1 MSFRPVDLNTIGN
14 GITPPI
20 ASRLSLEVSVD
31 LHQSGMNGALL
42 RHPRLE
48 TTSHAL
54 LTKVPF
60 VPTWKPGGLRVAT
73 VSVGFPEGV
82 DFLKNEDENAGSLE
96 TIDAPKHQHPPE
108 STSGPTGK
116 KKRPKRTRLKPPS
129 DALSLEDRLF
139 YLLQPPLEALL
150 SGQEL
155 IMPFE
160 PFPYQYEGIA
170 WLFSQGAALLADEMG
185 LGKTM
190 QTITAMRLLL

>member
-82 DFLKNEDENAGSLE
+82 AFLKNED
-96 TIDAPKHQHPPE
+96 
-108 STSGPTGK
+108 
-116 KKRPKRTRLKPPS
+116 
-129 DALSLEDRLF
+129 
-139 YLLQPPLEALL
+139 
-150 SGQEL
+150 
-155 IMPFE
+155 
-160 PFPYQYEGIA
+160 
-170 WLFSQGAALLADEMG
+170 
-185 LGKTM
+185 
-190 QTITAMRLLL
+190 